1 MNGPKL
7 FAAYQQK
14 LKKRSKNC
22 TDLAALHSD
31 SFFRLLGSSQ
41 QIVLD

>member
-14 LKKRSKNC
+14 LKKEAK
-22 TDLAALHSD
+22 
-31 SFFRLLGSSQ
+31 
-41 QIVLD
+41 IVLTWQLSILILFSPFGK